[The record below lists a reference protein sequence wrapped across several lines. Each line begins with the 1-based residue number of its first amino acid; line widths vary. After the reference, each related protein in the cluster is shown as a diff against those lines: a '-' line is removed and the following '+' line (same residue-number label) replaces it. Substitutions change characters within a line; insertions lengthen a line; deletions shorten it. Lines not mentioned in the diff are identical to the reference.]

1 MTAPAVKR
9 SVLIVDDSGVFG
21 FTLSLQFRHLG
32 WDVYCCGS
40 AEDALKTVQERDFH
54 LVLTDIMMPGMQ
66 GDELAA
72 KLVATK
78 PGIRIIVMSSMPRDQ
93 VPPLPRGG
101 GVAPKPG
108 NGEKIVGGVQMA
120 PPPPGAH
127 PPTPPPP

>member
-93 VPPLPRGG
+93 VPPLPRGVLVG
-101 GVAPKPG
+101 AKPV
-108 NGEKIVGGVQMA
+108 KVGKMVGAFEMA
-120 PPPPGAH
+120 TRPTGAIPPPP
-127 PPTPPPP
+127 PPH